1 MYIQNKD
8 QEYAFRKFSRLKCG
22 MLAMSMGTGKTK
34 VALELAE
41 YKYNQ
46 GKVDLILYIAPA
58 SVIRTGNIENERKKW
73 TPDLPITYATCEGFG
88 ASNRI
93 YLEVLEQVKN
103 HKTFCICDESLF
115 IKNIKAKRTKRIID
129 IGNCSEYR
137 LILNGT
143 PITKNIIDIWSQME
157 FLSPKILNMSF
168 REYKDTFCE
177 YYVKAKSKR
186 NKNRIRRQMNIPYLI
201 SLIEPYIYQAEL
213 DIEYSKVFHTET
225 YYVNKDDYE
234 TYKEEIFN
242 QYYDGEDLNFQA
254 FSQKLQSFYISQ
266 AEHLEAIQRV
276 VDKIN
281 DKVIVF
287 VKYIAN
293 IQDGAECITGDT
305 KNRKE
310 IIERFQNNEFKVLY
324 ISYGCGSFSLNLQFC
339 KNIIFAD
346 MDWDYAKRIQA
357 EGRIYRMDIE
367 DNVHYYDVIC
377 GNSGLEEM
385 ILKCLHK
392 KTNLLSEV
400 KSEIEKIKGDKEK
413 AKAFLKKL

>member
-1 MYIQNKD
+1 MIENLD
-8 QEYAFRKFSRLKCG
+8 QEKAFKKFSRLKCG
-22 MLAMSMGTGKTK
+22 ALFMSMGTGKTK
-34 VALELAE
+34 VALELAL
-41 YKYNQ
+41 YKYLQ

-88 ASNRI
+88 ASDRI

-129 IGNCSEYR
+129 IGKCSEYR
-137 LILNGT
+137 LVLNGT
-143 PITKNIIDIWSQME
+143 PLTKNIIDIWSQME
-157 FLSPKILNMSF
+157 FLSPKILNMTF

-186 NKNRIRRQMNIPYLI
+186 NKNRIKRQMNIPYLI

-213 DIEYSKVFHTET
+213 DIEYSKVFHSEY
-225 YYVNKDDYE
+225 YYVNKYDYE
-234 TYKEEIFN
+234 TYKEAIFY

-254 FSQKLQSFYISQ
+254 FSQKLQSYYTSQ

-287 VKYIAN
+287 VKYLSN
-293 IQDGAECITGDT
+293 IPAGAEHITGDT
-305 KNRKE
+305 KNREE
-310 IIERFQNNEFKVLY
+310 IIERFKNNEFKVLY

-346 MDWDYAKRIQA
+346 QDWDYARRIQA
-357 EGRIYRMDIE
+357 EGRIYRMDIA
-367 DNVHYYDVIC
+367 DDVHYYDVVC
-377 GNSGLEEM
+377 DNSGLEEM

-413 AKAFLKKL
+413 AKAFLKKM

>member
-1 MYIQNKD
+1 MIENKD
-8 QEYAFRKFSRLKCG
+8 QEKAFEKFSRLKCG
-22 MLAMSMGTGKTK
+22 ALFMSMGTGKTK

-73 TPDLPITYATCEGFG
+73 TPDLPITCATCEGFG
-88 ASNRI
+88 ASDRI

-213 DIEYSKVFHTET
+213 DIEYSKVFYTET
-225 YYVNKDDYE
+225 YSVNKDDYE

-242 QYYDGEDLNFQA
+242 QYYDGEDLNFEA
-254 FSQKLQSFYISQ
+254 FSQKLQSYYTSQ

-293 IQDGAECITGDT
+293 IQDGAECITRKT
-305 KNRKE
+305 KKRKE

-413 AKAFLKKL
+413 AKAFLKKM

>member
-1 MYIQNKD
+1 MTENND
-8 QEYAFRKFSRLKCG
+8 QLKAFHKFSRLKCG
-22 MLAMSMGTGKTK
+22 ALFMSMGTGKTK
-34 VALELAE
+34 VALDLAFFKFME
-41 YKYNQ
+41 D
-46 GKVDLILYIAPA
+46 KVDLILYIAPA

-88 ASNRI
+88 ASDRI

-129 IGNCSEYR
+129 IGKCSEYR
-137 LILNGT
+137 LVLNGT
-143 PITKNIIDIWSQME
+143 PLTKNIIDIWSQME
-157 FLSPKILNMSF
+157 FLSPKILNMTF

-186 NKNRIRRQMNIPYLI
+186 NKNRIKRQMNIPYLI

-213 DIEYSKVFHTET
+213 DIEYSKVFHSEN
-225 YYVNKDDYE
+225 YYVDKYE
-234 TYKEEIFN
+234 YEIYKEQIFN

-254 FSQKLQSFYISQ
+254 FSQKLQSYYTSQ
-266 AEHLEAIQRV
+266 AEHLEAIQNV
-276 VDKIN
+276 IDKIN

-287 VKYIAN
+287 VKYLSN
-293 IQDGAECITGDT
+293 IPAGAEHITGDT
-305 KNRKE
+305 KNREE
-310 IIERFQNNEFKVLY
+310 IINRFKNNEFKVLY

-346 MDWDYAKRIQA
+346 QDWDYARRIQA
-357 EGRIYRMDIE
+357 EGRIYRMDIA
-367 DNVHYYDVIC
+367 DDVHYYDVVC
-377 GNSGLEEM
+377 GNSGLEDM

-413 AKAFLKKL
+413 AKAFLKKM

>member
-1 MYIQNKD
+1 MIENKD
-8 QEYAFRKFSRLKCG
+8 QEKAFAKFSRLKCG
-22 MLAMSMGTGKTK
+22 ALFMSMGTGKTK
-34 VALELAE
+34 VALELAL
-41 YKYNQ
+41 YKFMQ

-88 ASNRI
+88 ASDRI

-129 IGNCSEYR
+129 IGKCSEYQ
-137 LILNGT
+137 LVLNGT
-143 PITKNIIDIWSQME
+143 PLTKNIIDIWSQME
-157 FLSPKILNMSF
+157 FLSPKILNMTF
-168 REYKDTFCE
+168 REYKDNFCE
-177 YYVKAKSKR
+177 YYVKSKSKR
-186 NKNRIRRQMNIPYLI
+186 NKNRIKRQMNIPYLI

-213 DIEYSKVFHTET
+213 DIEYSKVFHSEN
-225 YYVNKDDYE
+225 YYVDKYE
-234 TYKEEIFN
+234 YEIYKEQIFN

-254 FSQKLQSFYISQ
+254 FSQKLQSYYTSQ
-266 AEHLEAIQRV
+266 SEHFAAIQNV
-276 VDKIN
+276 IDKIN

-287 VKYIAN
+287 VKYLSN
-293 IQDGAECITGDT
+293 IPKGAECIIGET
-305 KNRKE
+305 KNREE
-310 IIERFQNNEFKVLY
+310 IINRFKNNEFKVLY

-346 MDWDYAKRIQA
+346 QDWDYARRIQA
-357 EGRIYRMDIE
+357 EGRIYRMDIA
-367 DNVHYYDVIC
+367 DDVHYYDVVC
-377 GNSGLEEM
+377 GNSGLEDM

-413 AKAFLKKL
+413 AKAFLKKM

>member
-1 MYIQNKD
+1 MIENLD
-8 QEYAFRKFSRLKCG
+8 QEKAFKKFSRLKCG
-22 MLAMSMGTGKTK
+22 ALFMSMGTGKTK

-58 SVIRTGNIENERKKW
+58 SVIRIGNIEKERLKW

-88 ASNRI
+88 ASDRI

-129 IGNCSEYR
+129 IGKCSEYR
-137 LILNGT
+137 LVLNGT
-143 PITKNIIDIWSQME
+143 PLTKNIIDIWSQME
-157 FLSPKILNMSF
+157 FLSPKILNMTF

-186 NKNRIRRQMNIPYLI
+186 NKNRIKRQMNIPYLI

-213 DIEYSKVFHTET
+213 DIEYSKVFHSEY
-225 YYVNKDDYE
+225 YYVNKYDYE
-234 TYKEEIFN
+234 TYKEAIFY

-254 FSQKLQSFYISQ
+254 FSQKLQSYYTSQ

-287 VKYIAN
+287 VKYLSN
-293 IQDGAECITGDT
+293 IPAGAEHITGDT
-305 KNRKE
+305 KNREE
-310 IIERFQNNEFKVLY
+310 IIERFKNNEFKVLY

-346 MDWDYAKRIQA
+346 QDWDYARRIQA
-357 EGRIYRMDIE
+357 EGRIYRMDIA
-367 DNVHYYDVIC
+367 DDVHYYDVVC
-377 GNSGLEEM
+377 GNSGLEDM

-413 AKAFLKKL
+413 AKAFLKKM

>member
-1 MYIQNKD
+1 MIENKD
-8 QEYAFRKFSRLKCG
+8 QEKAFKKFSRLKCG
-22 MLAMSMGTGKTK
+22 ALFMSMGTGKTK
-34 VALELAE
+34 VALELAL
-41 YKYNQ
+41 YKYLQ

-88 ASNRI
+88 ASDRI

-115 IKNIKAKRTKRIID
+115 IKNIKAKRTIRIID
-129 IGNCSEYR
+129 IGKCSEYR
-137 LILNGT
+137 LVLNGT
-143 PITKNIIDIWSQME
+143 PLTKNIIDIWSQME
-157 FLSPKILNMSF
+157 FLSPKILNMTF

-213 DIEYSKVFHTET
+213 DIEYSKVFHSEN
-225 YYVNKDDYE
+225 YYVNKYDYE
-234 TYKEEIFN
+234 TYKEAIFY

-254 FSQKLQSFYISQ
+254 FSQKLQSYYTSQ

-276 VDKIN
+276 IDKIN

-287 VKYIAN
+287 VKYLSN
-293 IQDGAECITGDT
+293 IPEGAEHITGDT
-305 KNRKE
+305 KNREE
-310 IIERFQNNEFKVLY
+310 IIERFKNNEFKVLY
-324 ISYGCGSFSLNLQFC
+324 ISYGCGSFSLNMQFC

-346 MDWDYAKRIQA
+346 QDWDYARRIQA
-357 EGRIYRMDIE
+357 EGRIYRMDIA
-367 DNVHYYDVIC
+367 DDVHYYDVVC
-377 GNSGLEEM
+377 GNSGLEDM

-413 AKAFLKKL
+413 AKAFLKKM

>member
-1 MYIQNKD
+1 MIENKD
-8 QEYAFRKFSRLKCG
+8 QEKAFEKFSRLKCG
-22 MLAMSMGTGKTK
+22 ALFMSMGTGKTK
-34 VALELAE
+34 VALELAL
-41 YKYNQ
+41 YKFMQ

-88 ASNRI
+88 ASDRI
-93 YLEVLEQVKN
+93 YLDVLEQVKN

-129 IGNCSEYR
+129 IGKYSEYR
-137 LILNGT
+137 LVLNGT
-143 PITKNIIDIWSQME
+143 PLTKNIIDIWSQME
-157 FLSPKILNMSF
+157 FLSPKILNMTF

-186 NKNRIRRQMNIPYLI
+186 NKNRIKRQMNIPYLI

-213 DIEYSKVFHTET
+213 DIEYSKVFHSEN
-225 YYVNKDDYE
+225 YCVDKYEYE

-254 FSQKLQSFYISQ
+254 FSQKLQSYYTSQ
-266 AEHLEAIQRV
+266 SEHLAAIQNV
-276 VDKIN
+276 IDKIN

-287 VKYIAN
+287 VKYLSN
-293 IQDGAECITGDT
+293 IPEGAECIIGET
-305 KNRKE
+305 KNREE
-310 IIERFQNNEFKVLY
+310 IINRFKNNEFKVLY

-346 MDWDYAKRIQA
+346 QDWDYARRIQA
-357 EGRIYRMDIE
+357 EGRIYRIDIA
-367 DNVHYYDVIC
+367 DDVHYYDVVC

-413 AKAFLKKL
+413 AKAFLKKM

>member
-1 MYIQNKD
+1 MIENKD
-8 QEYAFRKFSRLKCG
+8 QEKAFEKFSRLKCG

-88 ASNRI
+88 ASDRI

-137 LILNGT
+137 LVLNGT

-168 REYKDTFCE
+168 REYKETFCE
-177 YYVKAKSKR
+177 YYVKAKAKR
-186 NKNRIRRQMNIPYLI
+186 NKNRIIRQMNIPYLI

-213 DIEYSKVFHTET
+213 DIEYSKVFHTES

-254 FSQKLQSFYISQ
+254 FSQKLQSYYTSQ
-266 AEHLEAIQRV
+266 VEHLEAIQRV

-367 DNVHYYDVIC
+367 DDVHYYDVIC